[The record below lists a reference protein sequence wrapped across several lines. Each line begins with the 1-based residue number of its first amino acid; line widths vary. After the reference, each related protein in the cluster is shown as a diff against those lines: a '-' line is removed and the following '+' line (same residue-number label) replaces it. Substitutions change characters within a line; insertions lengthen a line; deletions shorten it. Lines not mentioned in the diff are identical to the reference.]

1 MKKGFLIAV
10 SVLCAVVICSSLF
23 ACAYSKDEVTD
34 ISAAKSVSLSKTEV
48 NLLSMLNHNF
58 VYGSDF
64 DNADDVVSRSM
75 NALLSYRNDGFLKE
89 TLVTDF
95 VNNMYGIDIVDLS
108 EFNAKYPQREGYVF
122 IVAGGYTRYNHS
134 NISIKENEDGTI
146 SAYTDVTVICHDGE
160 KQVYKAT
167 SLFVPNEN
175 SSFGYNIVYSEI
187 EKPGV
192 SL

>member
-1 MKKGFLIAV
+1 MKKGFLIAI
-10 SVLCAVVICSSLF
+10 SLICAVVIFSSLF
-23 ACAYSKDEVTD
+23 VSAYSNEEVSD
-34 ISAAKSVSLSKTEV
+34 ISAAKSVSLSDTEV

-122 IVAGGYTRYNHS
+122 IISGGNTRYNHR
-134 NISIKENEDGTI
+134 NIKIKNNEDGTI
-146 SAYTDVTVICHDGE
+146 SAYTDVTIFSYGGE
-160 KQVYKAT
+160 KQVYKAN

-187 EKPGV
+187 TEPGV

>member
-10 SVLCAVVICSSLF
+10 SLICAVVICSSLF
-23 ACAYSKDEVTD
+23 VCAYSKEEVAY
-34 ISAAKSVSLSKTEV
+34 IPVSKSVSLSNTEV

-75 NALLSYRNDGFLKE
+75 NALLSYRNEDFIKE

-95 VNNMYGIDIVDLS
+95 VSNMYGIDIVDLS
-108 EFNAKYPQREGYVF
+108 EFNAKYPHKDGYLF
-122 IVAGGYTRYNHS
+122 IVSGGYTRYNHS
-134 NISIKENEDGTI
+134 NIRIKNNEDGTI
-146 SAYTDVTVICHDGE
+146 SAYTDVTVLCHDGDKE
-160 KQVYKAT
+160 VYKAT
-167 SLFVPNEN
+167 SLFIPNKN

-187 EKPGV
+187 AKSGV